1 MGNPC
6 LYELLSIKLKK
17 DEDDEYFDVQSIPVK
32 VYRNMHKKK
41 LDELHMNISLVKVRY
56 NRARARLW

>member
-6 LYELLSIKLKK
+6 LYELLQIKLKK